1 MSQHP
6 SFRALAFLLLALTA
20 GLAACDRNSE
30 QFRKAESVADSDV
43 SSFHLVTA
51 ERIINADN
59 EPGNWLAHGRTYDE
73 QRYSPLAKINADNV
87 ADLGLAWYFDIDTN
101 RSMEATPLIAD
112 GVMYVTAAWSVVYAL
127 DAVTGDLLWKYDPN
141 TPRSWGAYACCDV
154 PNRGAALWNDKV
166 YVATFDGYLVALD
179 VATGDVAWKTDTI
192 DRTPPYTI
200 TGAPRVIKGKVIIGN
215 GGAEYGV
222 RGYVTAYDA
231 ETGKQVWRTHTV
243 PGNPADGFESDAM
256 QKAAETWTGEWWKFG
271 GGGTA
276 WDSFAYDPEL
286 DLLYVGVGNG
296 SPWNRE
302 IRSPG
307 GGDNLYLASILALDP
322 DDGEYVWHYQ
332 TTPGETWDYT
342 ATQHMILADLE
353 IDGLSRKVL
362 MQAPKNGFFYVVD
375 RETGELISAEPYI
388 ALNWATHV
396 DVESGRPVEVPGA
409 RYEKAKTIV
418 FPGAW
423 GGHNWH
429 PMSFSPQTGL
439 VYIPVIGASEVFANQ
454 QDFTFFETHLNTA
467 IDWETVANVPAEEIA
482 KHPAVSARV
491 SAWDP
496 VNQREVFR
504 VDSGNGWNAG
514 LLSTGGNLLFQGEA
528 SGEFAAYRADDGEHL
543 WSSQAGTGIQAA
555 PVTFEVDNQQYV
567 AVVGGWGGSLGL
579 FTGDPG
585 PDPEQQAIG
594 RVLTYKLGGGK
605 SLPPASVIEPLVPDI
620 ADTTASPEVL
630 ERGRVLYLD
639 RCSWCHGYDVI
650 GNGSFPDLRYSS
662 AATHGIWNEIVLK
675 GVYLEKGMPVFG
687 KILSEDDAQA
697 IRAYVIRQGFTTR
710 E

>member
-179 VATGDVAWKTDTI
+179 AATGDVAWKTDTI